1 MAALFTLGLVL
12 YYFAALRHRGAGV
25 PILAL
30 LLCGEYITLGVSGLI
45 VATTGIIEPIYPP
58 SYFAAGFLLLCI
70 LISTAGFAGFHD
82 RDIAHIANSIRW
94 QRHIEN
100 GLILCQLLAIAFF
113 IPFAASSLIGDANE
127 NRLQLADKM
136 ALMGSYGIINTAAGA
151 ASQLFGASLIL
162 AFLRLSPVRDKGRNV
177 PRAFLLI
184 LSSFSFIV
192 YILAYVGRDGVV
204 YWLMTA
210 AMVYLVF
217 RRHLAAA
224 DRKSVRSIG
233 LVVSV
238 LLLIPF
244 FVITL
249 SRFFD
254 TGQSGVSSLFE
265 YFGAQIHNFS
275 DYSSIDRPITFG
287 TQSFPILAN
296 VGCSLMG
303 GGCES
308 WEAIREAIFVLYLA
322 QNKEPWLFGTF
333 VSDLVGDFGE
343 IGTLLLIMA
352 FSALCFMIWPSR
364 IRKSR
369 ITVARLLLILFL
381 YLVPYWGVFYFRF
394 SVANGYIV
402 VNLAFILLVAVVQR
416 FAPIG
421 DRRHHG
427 IQAGASLA
435 HENRQPSQNPL
446 GD

>member
-1 MAALFTLGLVL
+1 
-12 YYFAALRHRGAGV
+12 
-25 PILAL
+25 
-30 LLCGEYITLGVSGLI
+30 
-45 VATTGIIEPIYPP
+45 
-58 SYFAAGFLLLCI
+58 
-70 LISTAGFAGFHD
+70 
-82 RDIAHIANSIRW
+82 
-94 QRHIEN
+94 
-100 GLILCQLLAIAFF
+100 
-113 IPFAASSLIGDANE
+113 
-127 NRLQLADKM
+127 
-136 ALMGSYGIINTAAGA
+136 
-151 ASQLFGASLIL
+151 
-162 AFLRLSPVRDKGRNV
+162 
-177 PRAFLLI
+177 
-184 LSSFSFIV
+184 
-192 YILAYVGRDGVV
+192 
-204 YWLMTA
+204 
-210 AMVYLVF
+210 MVYMVF

-224 DRKSVRSIG
+224 DRKSVRSLG
-233 LVVSV
+233 LVIGV

-254 TGQSGVSSLFE
+254 SGQSGVSSLFE

-287 TQSFPILAN
+287 TQSFPVLAN
-296 VGCSLMG
+296 VGCSLAG
-303 GGCES
+303 GGCDS
-308 WEAIREAIFVLYLA
+308 WDAIREATFALYLD

-352 FSALCFMIWPSR
+352 FSAVCFMIWPSR

-416 FAPIG
+416 LAPIR
-421 DRRHHG
+421 DRRQNR

-435 HENRQPSQNPL
+435 HENRRASQIP